1 MSQTITTV
9 AIVSEGDLVFLR
21 QRTRRTAELL
31 GFSTEDQTRIATAVS
46 EIGRN
51 ALSYGGGGKAELAL
65 AELGQSRT
73 LIIRIT
79 DKGPGIADLSAV
91 LEGRYHSIDGMGLG
105 VTGARRL
112 MDEFRITTS
121 SEGTAV
127 EMAKT
132 IGRGNDPLSVVA
144 IVDRLARD
152 STSDPALE
160 IRIQNQELLRALETN
175 AQRQKELARVNLTL
189 EETNK
194 DMLALYVELD
204 RRAEQLQT
212 FNDFLETSIASALAA
227 RDRSEAQLRQAQKME
242 AVGQLTGG
250 LAHDFNNLLAAISG
264 NLQLLGRRVAQGRL
278 TGIEKYL
285 DNAGAAAQRAAAL
298 TQRLLAFSRRQ
309 TLDPHPTD
317 VNKLLTGMQ
326 VLIRGSVGP
335 NIELEIVGGI
345 GLWTARVDA
354 TQLESAILNLCINA
368 RDAMAPDGGRIT
380 IESANKWLDE
390 RNAAERELPAGQYLS
405 ICVTDTG
412 CGMTPEVM
420 THAFD
425 PFYTTKPIGQGTG
438 LGLSMVYGFA
448 RQSGGQVRIYSEI
461 GKGTTMCLYLPR
473 HLGSAETEE
482 QVPLALIHHGG
493 GETILV
499 IDDEAPIRAMLVEIL
514 HECGYTTLE
523 AADGPGGLKILQ
535 SGAHLDLLI
544 TDVGLPGG
552 MNGRQIAD
560 AARVMRPGLKVL
572 FITGYAENAVLGNGQ
587 LEPGMEVVTKPFDM
601 NALADKVRDLID
613 Q

>member
-1 MSQTITTV
+1 MNAALFPSPTPIDQASIEDLRERLREAEETLE
-9 AIVSEGDLVFLR
+9 AIRNGEVDALVVQRGPESAIYTLENADRPYRLLVERMQEGALTLSPEGRVLYCN
-21 QRTRRTAELL
+21 RR
-31 GFSTEDQTRIATAVS
+31 
-46 EIGRN
+46 
-51 ALSYGGGGKAELAL
+51 L
-65 AELGQSRT
+65 AELIGAEPEKIVGAALSDYAAEDHRQRLDT
-73 LIIRIT
+73 LIMLAQSSEVRAEIMLHN
-79 DKGPGIADLSAV
+79 KS
-91 LEGRYHSIDGMGLG
+91 
-105 VTGARRL
+105 GARRPVQISL
-112 MDEFRITTS
+112 ATLPGDAGPITCRIISDLTDRVRQNTELQEVNAKLV
-121 SEGTAV
+121 SE
-127 EMAKT
+127 M
-132 IGRGNDPLSVVA
+132 
-144 IVDRLARD
+144 
-152 STSDPALE
+152 
-160 IRIQNQELLRALETN
+160 
-175 AQRQKELARVNLTL
+175 
-189 EETNK
+189 
-194 DMLALYVELD
+194 
-204 RRAEQLQT
+204 
-212 FNDFLETSIASALAA
+212 
-227 RDRSEAQLRQAQKME
+227 RDRATAEAQLRQAQKME